1 MKTVD
6 ILVYNNFPLQ
16 TELFVE
22 TFTTVN
28 KCDEY
33 NFVFEIVGTPDIESK
48 IEYENLV
55 QVDDSYRFSF
65 LSKIDEII
73 SRKHDFLIIADGRCM
88 SLRPIKMV
96 LDALSTIP
104 VDSWHMCG
112 DYVSPTFPLI
122 FTSEYNPVDY
132 FVFINFGFAIL
143 NPKNMNS
150 DNTEKAK
157 EFIPDSMNLYIDR
170 YALNMLYDKKII
182 ECGLCIDRNAHCKSL
197 SMYNADIYNVVMD
210 IYKTDTP
217 SEFNAIDF
225 AEYFLG
231 VYLDKASGE
240 LRNEIL
246 RRKNNVSSVK
256 SLAAM
261 HSDYIL
267 NKAVMLRQNNEFEVI
282 VEPLISSSTYEGD
295 QNDNNS
301 I

>member
-22 TFTTVN
+22 TFNKVN

-48 IEYENLV
+48 IEYENLI

-88 SLRPIKMV
+88 SLRSIKIV

-170 YALNMLYDKKII
+170 YAFNMLYDKKII
-182 ECGLCIDRNAHCKSL
+182 ECGLCIDRNAHCKTL
-197 SMYNADIYNVVMD
+197 SVDNADIFNVVMD
-210 IYKTDTP
+210 VYKTDTAA
-217 SEFNAIDF
+217 EYNAIDF

-231 VYLDKASGE
+231 MYLDEASGE

-246 RRKNNVSSVK
+246 RRRKEVLSPK
-256 SLAAM
+256 SLVAM
-261 HSDYIL
+261 HNDYIL

-282 VEPLISSSTYEGD
+282 VEPMISSTNMEE
-295 QNDNNS
+295 QNDSNS

>member
-22 TFTTVN
+22 TFNKVN

-48 IEYENLV
+48 IEYENLI

-88 SLRPIKMV
+88 SLRSIKIV

-182 ECGLCIDRNAHCKSL
+182 ECGLCIDRNAHCKTL
-197 SMYNADIYNVVMD
+197 SVDNADIFNVVMD
-210 IYKTDTP
+210 VYKTDTAA
-217 SEFNAIDF
+217 EYNAIDF

-231 VYLDKASGE
+231 MYLDEASGE

-246 RRKNNVSSVK
+246 RRRKEVLSPK
-256 SLAAM
+256 SLVAM
-261 HSDYIL
+261 HNDYIL

-282 VEPLISSSTYEGD
+282 VEPMISSTNMEE
-295 QNDNNS
+295 QNDSNS

>member
-22 TFTTVN
+22 TFTKVN

-48 IEYENLV
+48 IEYENLI

-88 SLRPIKMV
+88 SLRPIKMI

-104 VDSWHMCG
+104 ADSWHMCG
-112 DYVSPTFPLI
+112 DYVSPTFPLV

-170 YALNMLYDKKII
+170 YALNMIYDKKII
-182 ECGLCIDRNAHCKSL
+182 ECGLCIDRNAHCKTL
-197 SMYNADIYNVVMD
+197 STDNADIFNVVMD
-210 IYKTDTP
+210 IYKTDTA
-217 SEFNAIDF
+217 SEYNSIDF

-231 VYLDKASGE
+231 MYLDEASGE

-246 RRKNNVSSVK
+246 RRRKEVLSPK
-256 SLAAM
+256 SLVAM
-261 HSDYIL
+261 HNDYIL

-282 VEPLISSSTYEGD
+282 VEPMLSSTNMEER
-295 QNDNNS
+295 NDSNS

>member
-22 TFTTVN
+22 TFTKVN
-28 KCDEY
+28 KCDDY

-48 IEYENLV
+48 IEYENLI

-88 SLRPIKMV
+88 SLRSIKMV

-157 EFIPDSMNLYIDR
+157 EFIPESMNLYIDR

-182 ECGLCIDRNAHCKSL
+182 ECGLCIDRNAHCKTL
-197 SMYNADIYNVVMD
+197 SMDNADIFNVVMD
-210 IYKTDTP
+210 VYKTDTA
-217 SEFNAIDF
+217 SEYNAIDF

-231 VYLDKASGE
+231 MYLDEASGE
-240 LRNEIL
+240 LRHEIL
-246 RRKNNVSSVK
+246 RRRKEVLSPK
-256 SLAAM
+256 SLVAM
-261 HSDYIL
+261 HSNYIL

-282 VEPLISSSTYEGD
+282 VEPMISSTNMEE
-295 QNDNNS
+295 QNDSNS

>member
-22 TFTTVN
+22 TFTKVN

-48 IEYENLV
+48 IEYENLI

-104 VDSWHMCG
+104 ADSWHMCG
-112 DYVSPTFPLI
+112 DYVSPTFPLV

-170 YALNMLYDKKII
+170 YALNMIYDKKII
-182 ECGLCIDRNAHCKSL
+182 ECGLCIDRNAHCKTL
-197 SMYNADIYNVVMD
+197 STDNADIFNVVMD
-210 IYKTDTP
+210 IYKTDTA
-217 SEFNAIDF
+217 SEYNSIDF

-231 VYLDKASGE
+231 MYLDEASGE

-246 RRKNNVSSVK
+246 RRRKEVLSPK
-256 SLAAM
+256 SLVAM
-261 HSDYIL
+261 HNDYIL

-282 VEPLISSSTYEGD
+282 VEPMLSSTNMEE
-295 QNDNNS
+295 QNGSNR

>member
-22 TFTTVN
+22 TFTKVN

-112 DYVSPTFPLI
+112 DYVSPTFPLV

-170 YALNMLYDKKII
+170 YALNMIYDKKII
-182 ECGLCIDRNAHCKSL
+182 ECGLCIDRNAHCKTL
-197 SMYNADIYNVVMD
+197 STDNADIFNVVMD
-210 IYKTDTP
+210 IYKTDTA
-217 SEFNAIDF
+217 SEYNSIDF

-231 VYLDKASGE
+231 MYLDEASGE

-246 RRKNNVSSVK
+246 RRRKEVLSPK
-256 SLAAM
+256 SLVAM
-261 HSDYIL
+261 HNDYIL

-282 VEPLISSSTYEGD
+282 VEPMLSSTNMEE
-295 QNDNNS
+295 QNDSNS

>member
-22 TFTTVN
+22 TFTKVN

-48 IEYENLV
+48 IEYENLI

-150 DNTEKAK
+150 NNTEKAK

-170 YALNMLYDKKII
+170 YALNMIYDKKII
-182 ECGLCIDRNAHCKSL
+182 ECGLCIDRNAHCKTL
-197 SMYNADIYNVVMD
+197 STDNADIFNVVMD
-210 IYKTDTP
+210 IYKTDTA
-217 SEFNAIDF
+217 SEYNSIDF

-231 VYLDKASGE
+231 MYLDEASGE

-246 RRKNNVSSVK
+246 RRRKEVLSPK

-282 VEPLISSSTYEGD
+282 VEPMLSSTNMEE
-295 QNDNNS
+295 QNDSNS